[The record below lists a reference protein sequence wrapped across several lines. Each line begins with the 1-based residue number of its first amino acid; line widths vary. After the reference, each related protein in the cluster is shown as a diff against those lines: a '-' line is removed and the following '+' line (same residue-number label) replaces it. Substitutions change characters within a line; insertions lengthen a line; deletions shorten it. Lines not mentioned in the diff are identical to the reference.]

1 MAYLGLEAE
10 EYDRKY
16 PTRTLLARILGYFR
30 PYKRVMVTVIV
41 NTGLNSLISAL
52 VPLLLAFAIN
62 LLQVNPSA
70 TLVAAILIVVLVL
83 NLLAYVFNY
92 FSARST
98 ARAVGG
104 VIYDLRVS
112 TTEHVL
118 SNDLAFFD
126 KNPSGKVV
134 SRINTDSDDFGQT
147 IDLTNQLLSSFLV
160 IFFILIFIL
169 ILGAYIILLAFL
181 LAIPMYFIVANV
193 TQKIARK
200 KTLLGQRALAS
211 VNESV
216 KEGLSGIQ
224 IAKTFRQEAKL
235 FARFNEANEQ
245 SYRINL
251 RRAWVLNIIFP
262 LFNIIQG
269 VVLALIIYYG
279 GTQVIAGT
287 ITAGELYFFL
297 QSLELLS
304 FPLVT
309 IAAFWPQFQAGLSA
323 AERIFALNDAV
334 PSVTQHDIIVPPRLK
349 GKIDIRE
356 LEFEYEE
363 GKPIFDQF
371 SLSIRPGE
379 SIALV
384 GHTGAGKSSIAKLLA
399 RFYEFQKGEIF
410 IDDIDIR
417 TFDLAG
423 YRQQIGLI
431 PQTPFLWTTS
441 VQGNVGYCRSDATLE
456 EITKALD
463 QAGGADW
470 INDLAHGIETDV
482 GERGSLLSMG
492 QRQLVALARV
502 MLENPAILIL
512 DEATASVDPF
522 TETRI
527 QEALE
532 QTMQNRT
539 SIIIA
544 HRLWTV
550 RHVDRIV
557 VLDHGRIVEMGN
569 HEELLAR
576 GGTYATLYNTYFRHQ
591 SLEYIES
598 ARRRDNVS

>member
-16 PTRTLLARILGYFR
+16 STRALITRILRYFR
-30 PYKRVMVTVIV
+30 SYKRVMASVIT
-41 NTGLNSLISAL
+41 NSALNSFVSAL
-52 VPLLLAFAIN
+52 VPLLMAFAIN

-70 TLVAAILIVVLVL
+70 TLVVVILILVLVL

-92 FSARST
+92 FSARNT

-104 VIYDLRVS
+104 VIYDLRKS
-112 TTEHVL
+112 TTEYVL

-126 KNPSGKVV
+126 KNPIGKIV

-160 IFFILIFIL
+160 IFFIIIFIL

-181 LAIPMYFIVANV
+181 LAIPMYFVVAIV

-224 IAKTFRQEAKL
+224 IAKIFRQEAKL

-251 RRAWVLNIIFP
+251 RRAWILNLIFP

-269 VVLALIIYYG
+269 IVLALIVYYG
-279 GTQVIAGT
+279 GMEVIAKT

-297 QSLELLS
+297 QALELLS

-309 IAAFWPQFQAGLSA
+309 IASFWPQFQAGLSA
-323 AERIFALNDAV
+323 AERIFALNDAA
-334 PSVTQHDIIVPPRLK
+334 PLVTQHDVIATPRLK
-349 GKIDIRE
+349 GKIDIRD
-356 LEFEYEE
+356 LDFEYEG
-363 GKPIFDQF
+363 GKPVFEHF
-371 SLSIRPGE
+371 SLSIQPGE

-399 RFYEFQKGEIF
+399 RFYEFQKGDIF

-417 TFDLAG
+417 TFDLAS

-441 VQGNVGYCRSDATLE
+441 VQGNVAYCKSDAAPE
-456 EITKALD
+456 EIMEALD

-470 INDLAHGIETDV
+470 INDLAQGIETDV

-532 QTMQNRT
+532 QTIQNRT

-550 RHVDRIV
+550 RHVNRIV

-569 HEELLAR
+569 HEELLAQ
-576 GGTYATLYNTYFRHQ
+576 GGMYATLYNTYFRHQ
-591 SLEYIES
+591 SLEYIEA
-598 ARRRDNVS
+598 ARKRDAVS